1 MKNVVSIPF
10 SRQIISGRL
19 LVVVIGGQKSN
30 LNCEF
35 KLKPITTF
43 FFLFFFFEKKTNN
56 YLSPMICCKN
66 GMDIATIYIH
76 EYIRVKIVA
85 SLQNAYIPTRLA
97 PTN

>member
-43 FFLFFFFEKKTNN
+43 FFLFFFFEKKTNS
-56 YLSPMICCKN
+56 YLSPMIYCEN
-66 GMDIATIYIH
+66 GMDVTTLYIY